1 MREGTIIIRWGT
13 TAASSRRVP
22 VRPARALP
30 CGAKPTDGLKRM
42 SGRIPP
48 QARGTQSIIM

>member
-13 TAASSRRVP
+13 TAASSCRVP

-30 CGAKPTDGLKRM
+30 CGAQPTDGLKRM

-48 QARGTQSIIM
+48 QAGGTQSIIM